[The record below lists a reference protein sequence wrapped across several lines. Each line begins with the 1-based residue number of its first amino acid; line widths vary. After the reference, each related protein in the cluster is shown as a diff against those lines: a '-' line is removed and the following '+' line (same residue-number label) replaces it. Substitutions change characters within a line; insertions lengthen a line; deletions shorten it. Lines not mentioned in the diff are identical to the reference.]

1 MILPVSPPLLIPWLT
16 CVNSPGFPVHP
27 GVAVYSSL
35 VTTTDGHVRVP
46 DASPNRGS
54 DRLVSGID
62 SAGSNRGSSQ
72 QLSRLLPTPSE
83 EANYSPFYVESGP
96 GVNSLKKLQVYFTS
110 RTLVLKS
117 SHKFELNIKVF
128 TGSCYKPPTC
138 THNVFCRNQLL
149 HVRLHMRSL
158 QLHKSA
164 LVASSIELTP
174 S

>member
-83 EANYSPFYVESGP
+83 EANYSPFYVQSGP

-110 RTLVLKS
+110 RTLVLTS
-117 SHKFELNIKVF
+117 LHKFELNIKE
-128 TGSCYKPPTC
+128 S
-138 THNVFCRNQLL
+138 L
-149 HVRLHMRSL
+149 HVPVTSL
-158 QLHKSA
+158 QLVLTMCFVEINFFKSDFTCA
-164 LVASSIELTP
+164 VYSCIKVHL
-174 S
+174 